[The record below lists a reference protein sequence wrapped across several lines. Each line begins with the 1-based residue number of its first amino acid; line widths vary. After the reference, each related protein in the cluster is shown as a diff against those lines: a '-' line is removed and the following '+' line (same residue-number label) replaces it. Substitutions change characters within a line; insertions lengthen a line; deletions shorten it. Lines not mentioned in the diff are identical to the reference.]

1 MPTADSMASSSWPER
16 PTKGWPWRSSC
27 SPGASPT
34 TSQRAGWPPWPKT
47 AWRRPWH
54 RPQAVQDTTCSRS
67 SSRSGVARALGHGNE
82 RGLGDFRL
90 LPGDRR
96 AAGRCARPGRRA
108 PARPAGAAC
117 ACGAAATAAR
127 PARPGPNVRPEPDGR
142 TLPFKSTTC
151 ASTWRAA
158 GAGLSHNFSMPIS
171 RSQMRCNGFTRG
183 AAAPAGGMAGMMS
196 SGDRTAFML
205 RLRSRRNAFA

>member
-1 MPTADSMASSSWPER
+1 MASSSWPER

-67 SSRSGVARALGHGNE
+67 SSRVALRTRSATGMTGASATSGSCLATGG
-82 RGLGDFRL
+82 
-90 LPGDRR
+90 RR
-96 AAGRCARPGRRA
+96 AAAHGRGDARRRFR
-108 PARPAGAAC
+108 PARP
-117 ACGAAATAAR
+117 ACGAAATGSATGEAGSER
-127 PARPGPNVRPEPDGR
+127 STRAGR
-142 TLPFKSTTC
+142 TDAFKSTTC